1 VIIHLLVQTGANAGA
16 DGEAVARNLDFAAHH
31 TLIESEYF
39 QEDLIR
45 RRAEALAIRIS
56 ATILPLFGLQKP
68 LALWEV
74 DILTELNRKRPAL
87 EKMFVSALR
96 IKARALV
103 SKDMFEVV
111 FPPQAYKYDRG
122 LMEVEKL
129 ERDSGGSLLGQT
141 SLVRLC
147 LVPGLRKYAFDRK
160 LVDYNSFRKPGS
172 GPEGP
177 SDLIAK
183 PIVVID

>member
-1 VIIHLLVQTGANAGA
+1 
-16 DGEAVARNLDFAAHH
+16 
-31 TLIESEYF
+31 LIESEYF
-39 QEDLIR
+39 QEALIR
-45 RRAEALAIRIS
+45 RRAEALTVRIS
-56 ATILPLFGLQKP
+56 TTIVPLFGLQKP

-74 DILTELNRKRPAL
+74 DILTEWNRKRPAL

-111 FPPQAYKYDRG
+111 FPPQAHKYNRE
-122 LMEVEKL
+122 LMEVENL
-129 ERDSGGSLLGQT
+129 ERDSGGSLLART

-172 GPEGP
+172 DPEGP
-177 SDLIAK
+177 SDPIAN
-183 PIVVID
+183 PLVIIG

>member
-1 VIIHLLVQTGANAGA
+1 MANAGA
-16 DGEAVARNLDFAAHH
+16 DGEDVARNLDFAAHH
-31 TLIESEYF
+31 TLIESKYF
-39 QEDLIR
+39 QALIR
-45 RRAEALAIRIS
+45 RRAEALTVRIS
-56 ATILPLFGLQKP
+56 TTIMPLFGLQKP

-74 DILTELNRKRPAL
+74 DILAEWNRKRPAL

-111 FPPQAYKYDRG
+111 FPPQAHKYNRK
-122 LMEVEKL
+122 LMEVENL
-129 ERDSGGSLLGQT
+129 ERDSGGSLLART
-141 SLVRLC
+141 FLVRLC

-172 GPEGP
+172 DPEGP
-177 SDLIAK
+177 SDPIAS
-183 PIVVID
+183 PLVIIG

>member
-1 VIIHLLVQTGANAGA
+1 M
-16 DGEAVARNLDFAAHH
+16 
-31 TLIESEYF
+31 IEGEYF
-39 QEDLIR
+39 QKTLIR
-45 RRAEALAIRIS
+45 RRAEALTVRIS
-56 ATILPLFGLQKP
+56 TTIVPLFGLQKP

-74 DILTELNRKRPAL
+74 DILTEWNRKRPAL

-96 IKARALV
+96 IKTRALV

-122 LMEVEKL
+122 FMEVENL
-129 ERDSGGSLLGQT
+129 ERDSGESLLGQT

-160 LVDYNSFRKPGS
+160 LVDYNSFRKSGS

>member
-1 VIIHLLVQTGANAGA
+1 MIHLLVQTGANAGA
-16 DGEAVARNLDFAAHH
+16 DGEDVARNLDFAAHH

-39 QEDLIR
+39 QEAIIR
-45 RRAEALAIRIS
+45 RRAEALAGRIS
-56 ATILPLFGLQKP
+56 ATIVPLFGLQKP

-74 DILTELNRKRPAL
+74 DILTEWNRKRPAL

-103 SKDMFEVV
+103 SKDMFEVI
-111 FPPQAYKYDRG
+111 FPPQAYKYDLG
-122 LMEVEKL
+122 LMEVEEL
-129 ERDSGGSLLGQT
+129 ERDGGG

-183 PIVVID
+183 PIVIID